1 MDKRKLL
8 LYNRLITYCNVNI
21 EREERYDMSRIL
33 GKGAD
38 KTFKDALKK
47 LLEEDGKLPKRR
59 ANFKPA
65 VRAALLKA
73 CDDLIVVREI

>member
-1 MDKRKLL
+1 
-8 LYNRLITYCNVNI
+8 
-21 EREERYDMSRIL
+21 MSRIL